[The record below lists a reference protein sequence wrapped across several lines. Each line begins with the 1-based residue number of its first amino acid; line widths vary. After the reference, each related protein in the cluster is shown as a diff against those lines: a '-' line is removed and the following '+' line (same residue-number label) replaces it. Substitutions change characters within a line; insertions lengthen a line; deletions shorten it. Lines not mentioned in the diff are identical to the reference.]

1 MNCGQ
6 KTSFLGCVAM
16 ANGWGMWLENKS
28 FQVVARTSSAS
39 GHDLLSENKLSF
51 SCLRSSPKGHDL
63 YLELT

>member
-28 FQVVARTSSAS
+28 FQVVAFLVVYVARQKAVI
-39 GHDLLSENKLSF
+39 
-51 SCLRSSPKGHDL
+51 CI
-63 YLELT
+63 